1 MYWPVSWTRVYT
13 NTDLSKLN
21 DGAWAA
27 PDPAL
32 ASLCPALRSAARGTG
47 PNVRAQEPGPGH
59 EDHNYV
65 ESKNAGPIWTA
76 RAIDNNECTGLLTG
90 PTDHYQVRGNLTFVG
105 KWIDCVWTSGHWS
118 HNILCSIPESG
129 LKIYFCLFISFPPNI
144 FKVHHGQFCPRSISL
159 FLFVSLRHW
168 DCVYCAWFANHNQ
181 DISGHDILLKKWY

>member
-76 RAIDNNECTGLLTG
+76 RAIDNNECTGLLVHEASQATHWPLPSAG
-90 PTDHYQVRGNLTFVG
+90 KLDICWEMNRLCVDIRTLITQHSILATVGTQNLFL
-105 KWIDCVWTSGHWS
+105 SFY
-118 HNILCSIPESG
+118 L
-129 LKIYFCLFISFPPNI
+129 FPPKY
-144 FKVHHGQFCPRSISL
+144 FQSTSRPVLSS
-159 FLFVSLRHW
+159 
-168 DCVYCAWFANHNQ
+168 
-181 DISGHDILLKKWY
+181 